1 MPGPRSPDAAYGTK
15 PREFRLYRT
24 PDPVGWPDPIRM
36 STCRPVS
43 LRTGPDCPECRR
55 QGDVYWLRVPRDSV
69 LEVPVRG
76 DIPSVKPAPTT
87 VTGPLGSTVHVLRA
101 DAGTVAALAAVDWN
115 RRFRRV
121 CVDPARGLITLMSPS
136 RLHEEL
142 ATIFGDIVDVAA
154 EILSGAGRG
163 IGSTR
168 LRRSGDPPDT
178 GMEPDCA
185 FYVGDRARAY
195 SAALH
200 EGEAAA
206 DQFLDQ
212 VPPDL
217 VVEVEI
223 TNADEGKAER
233 YADVGV
239 REMWRLR
246 ARKGSREFETE
257 FLALNPGEPPRPLDA
272 LCGSRRTGAHRRS
285 GGDGRSPARCHQ
297 ERTHRGRRPGRAS
310 ATATHRARPRG
321 GAALPRRTEPARDG
335 RTGRVLLKRKV
346 FVVRAAVR
354 VFPHGERSRSSPP
367 DRVWW

>member
-1 MPGPRSPDAAYGTK
+1 MAGLPA
-15 PREFRLYRT
+15 
-24 PDPVGWPDPIRM
+24 PIGM
-36 STCRPVS
+36 NTCEPVS
-43 LRTGPDCPECRR
+43 LQTGPDRAACRR
-55 QGDVYWLRVPRDSV
+55 RGDVYWLPVPRDSV

-76 DIPSVKPAPTT
+76 DVPIVKPAPTT
-87 VTGPLGSTVHVLRA
+87 ITGPLGSTVHVLRA
-101 DAGTVAALAAVDWN
+101 DAGTVAALAAIDWN

-121 CVDPARGLITLMSPS
+121 CVDPARGLITLMSTS

-185 FYVGDRARAY
+185 FYVGERARAY
-195 SAALH
+195 STALH

-206 DQFLDQ
+206 DKFLDQ

-223 TNADEGKAER
+223 TSADEGKAER

-246 ARKGSREFETE
+246 GRKGSREFETE
-257 FLALNPGEPPRPLDA
+257 FLALNPGEPPRPVDA
-272 LCGSRRTGAHRRS
+272 SAVLEGLEPADVREAMDEARLGATKSERIEAVARVVHRR
-285 GGDGRSPARCHQ
+285 RQRIARVC
-297 ERTHRGRRPGRAS
+297 EEVASYATEPGR
-310 ATATHRARPRG
+310 P
-321 GAALPRRTEPARDG
+321 AADMLVE
-335 RTGRVLLKRKV
+335 
-346 FVVRAAVR
+346 
-354 VFPHGERSRSSPP
+354 SR
-367 DRVWW
+367 

>member
-1 MPGPRSPDAAYGTK
+1 M
-15 PREFRLYRT
+15 
-24 PDPVGWPDPIRM
+24 
-36 STCRPVS
+36 
-43 LRTGPDCPECRR
+43 
-55 QGDVYWLRVPRDSV
+55 
-69 LEVPVRG
+69 
-76 DIPSVKPAPTT
+76 KPAPTT

-101 DAGTVAALAAVDWN
+101 DAGTVAALAAIDWS

-142 ATIFGDIVDVAA
+142 ATLLGDIVDVAA

-185 FYVGDRARAY
+185 FYVGERARAY

-223 TNADEGKAER
+223 TNVDEGKAER

-239 REMWRLR
+239 REMWRLC
-246 ARKGSREFETE
+246 ARKGSREFEIE

-272 LCGSRRTGAHRRS
+272 SAVLEGLEPADVREALDKARLGAAKSERIEAVAGVVHRRRQLIARIREEAASYAPEPSRRATGILVES
-285 GGDGRSPARCHQ
+285 G
-297 ERTHRGRRPGRAS
+297 
-310 ATATHRARPRG
+310 
-321 GAALPRRTEPARDG
+321 
-335 RTGRVLLKRKV
+335 
-346 FVVRAAVR
+346 
-354 VFPHGERSRSSPP
+354 
-367 DRVWW
+367 

>member
-1 MPGPRSPDAAYGTK
+1 M
-15 PREFRLYRT
+15 
-24 PDPVGWPDPIRM
+24 
-36 STCRPVS
+36 
-43 LRTGPDCPECRR
+43 
-55 QGDVYWLRVPRDSV
+55 
-69 LEVPVRG
+69 
-76 DIPSVKPAPTT
+76 
-87 VTGPLGSTVHVLRA
+87 
-101 DAGTVAALAAVDWN
+101 
-115 RRFRRV
+115 
-121 CVDPARGLITLMSPS
+121 DPARGLITLMSPS

-195 SAALH
+195 SAALR
-200 EGEAAA
+200 EGEATA
-206 DQFLDQ
+206 DKFLDQ

-246 ARKGSREFETE
+246 GRKGSREFETE

-272 LCGSRRTGAHRRS
+272 SAVLEGLEPADVREAMDEARLGATKSERIEAVARVVHRR
-285 GGDGRSPARCHQ
+285 RQRN
-297 ERTHRGRRPGRAS
+297 
-310 ATATHRARPRG
+310 RARPRRG
-321 GAALPRRTEPARDG
+321 GVPTRCRTEPVSR
-335 RTGRVLLKRKV
+335 RTYW
-346 FVVRAAVR
+346 
-354 VFPHGERSRSSPP
+354 SSPAEAQGLRGTR
-367 DRVWW
+367 RVVPIADALKFTLTANSVEREVGAGTRIREHAIPRETEGLQRAVGDLEADATHR

>member
-1 MPGPRSPDAAYGTK
+1 M
-15 PREFRLYRT
+15 
-24 PDPVGWPDPIRM
+24 
-36 STCRPVS
+36 
-43 LRTGPDCPECRR
+43 
-55 QGDVYWLRVPRDSV
+55 
-69 LEVPVRG
+69 
-76 DIPSVKPAPTT
+76 KPAPTT

-101 DAGTVAALAAVDWN
+101 DAETVAALAAVDWN

-142 ATIFGDIVDVAA
+142 VTIFGDIVDVAA

-185 FYVGDRARAY
+185 FYVGERARAY

-206 DQFLDQ
+206 DKFLDQ
-212 VPPDL
+212 VPLDL

-239 REMWRLR
+239 QEMWRLLG
-246 ARKGSREFETE
+246 RKGSSEFEAE
-257 FLALNPGEPPRPLDA
+257 FLALRPGEPPRPLDA
-272 LCGSRRTGAHRRS
+272 SAVVEGLEPADVREAMDEARLGATKSERIEAVARVMRRRRQRIARIREEAAS
-285 GGDGRSPARCHQ
+285 YATEPGRPAADTCSSSPADA
-297 ERTHRGRRPGRAS
+297 RGLRGTRRGPGTS
-310 ATATHRARPRG
+310 AR
-321 GAALPRRTEPARDG
+321 
-335 RTGRVLLKRKV
+335 
-346 FVVRAAVR
+346 
-354 VFPHGERSRSSPP
+354 
-367 DRVWW
+367 